1 MEETP
6 FKTIGAA
13 SKAVQTALLR
23 NISPKKD
30 YIIDNIKDIL
40 REGGLASGLCPAAVP
55 SLQSSLT
62 HGAIHTTFSLLPTS
76 SRSWASRHA
85 SIQKAPF
92 ALKEESRVVT
102 SGSLPHCSARNKV
115 VFCCSQNS
123 ATPPSDM
130 SANAAEQLV

>member
-1 MEETP
+1 MGETP
-6 FKTIGAA
+6 FGAA
-13 SKAVQTALLR
+13 SKAVQTALMR

-40 REGGLASGLCPAAVP
+40 REGGLASGFCPAALP

-62 HGAIHTTFSLLPTS
+62 VQ
-76 SRSWASRHA
+76 ASKHA

-102 SGSLPHCSARNKV
+102 SGSLPHCCSASTV
-115 VFCCSQNS
+115 VFDLRSNLVVDSSLHRSASCLGAIDPRNS
-123 ATPPSDM
+123 WQLRQF
-130 SANAAEQLV
+130 NFKQLV